1 MQDRRK
7 LHRDRTYLG
16 GLIAFDYRGSALEC
30 LVRNLSEDGAKIVFS
45 EAAAVPAEFDLMIQR
60 KGEAR
65 RAQVVWR
72 DETQAGIRFS
82 HAEDEERV
90 SFETMQRI
98 KKLEAERNALAWR
111 VAQPGGPA

>member
-1 MQDRRK
+1 MLDRRK

-30 LVRNLSEDGAKIVFS
+30 LVRNLSEDGAKVVFS
-45 EAAAVPAEFDLMIQR
+45 DGAAVPAEFELTIHR
-60 KGEAR
+60 KGESR

-82 HAEDEERV
+82 HAEDGGRV
-90 SFETMQRI
+90 SLETAQCI

-111 VAQPGGPA
+111 VAQPGGPT

>member
-45 EAAAVPAEFDLMIQR
+45 DAAAVPAEFDVMIHR
-60 KGEAR
+60 KGESR
-65 RAQVVWR
+65 RAHLVWR
-72 DETQAGIRFS
+72 DQTQAGIQFL
-82 HAEDEERV
+82 HAEDGGII
-90 SFETMQRI
+90 SAETAQRI
-98 KKLEAERNALAWR
+98 KKLEGERNALAWR
-111 VAQPGGPA
+111 VAHPGGAA